1 MKNCINCG
9 AEMDDSEEKCA
20 VCGVDQKG
28 IVVRSEEEVKPAK
41 LNVLSVIGFVFTLI
55 TAAIFTFF
63 AVEIA
68 LAENIGVLALIIVG
82 IIAYGASGVVSFA
95 LSLGGLI
102 WAIKAKHRGK
112 GFAIAALAILAVTL
126 IILII
131 FSIVS
136 NLKPQE

>member
-1 MKNCINCG
+1 MKKCINCG
-9 AEMDDSEEKCA
+9 AEMDDSAEKCA

-28 IVVRSEEEVKPAK
+28 IVVRTEEEVKPAK
-41 LNVLSVIGFVFTLI
+41 LNVLSIVGFVFTLI
-55 TAAIFTFF
+55 TAAIFAFF
-63 AVEIA
+63 AAEIA
-68 LAENIGVLALIIVG
+68 VTDNIGVIALLIVG

-126 IILII
+126 IVLIVFACI
-131 FSIVS
+131 S
-136 NLKPQE
+136 NSQPQE